1 MEKAVCRMS
10 SERDRHTDKQRNLA
24 AHKQTHTSM
33 EHTASHMYMLIHVD
47 IDIP

>member
-1 MEKAVCRMS
+1 MSFWKDGRLEKAVCRMS

-33 EHTASHMYMLIHVD
+33 ETQPHIC
-47 IDIP
+47 IC